1 MRLQIANF
9 PRRLDLEERLA
20 IGGALGFGSSSIGVL
35 NGEVD
40 QYLETHSVEDL
51 KRAFARNKIALANVW
66 PGPLYEHD
74 GDLWVRKLREVK
86 PRLDVIA
93 ELGGRQ
99 AAINTPICWPKQPDD
114 HDWDWLVGKYRE
126 YADLLTQ
133 YGLELVLE
141 YLGPHLAA
149 PIRGSTAVYPFVDNL
164 NRALELVGRIGR
176 QNVGLIVDVMH
187 WWAGGST
194 YEELHKVKGLPLAL
208 HLFDIRKGAVRE
220 TAHDRDDR
228 VLPGEG
234 VIDLVRFL
242 RILKQDGFDG
252 DVQPELIAPEE
263 LLEADSWEGPKKIRD
278 LYFRIMEQ
286 A

>member
-9 PRRLDLEERLA
+9 PRRLDLETRLV
-20 IGGALGFGSSSIGVL
+20 IGGALGFRSSSIGVL

-40 QYLETHSVEDL
+40 QYLETHSIEDL
-51 KRAFARNKIALANVW
+51 KRAFVLNNIALANVW

-74 GDLWVRKLREVK
+74 GELWEQKLREV
-86 PRLDVIA
+86 RRYLELIA
-93 ELGGRQ
+93 ELGGQ
-99 AAINTPICWPKQPDD
+99 QVAINTPMCWPKQPDE
-114 HDWDWLVGKYRE
+114 HDWDWLLGKYRE
-126 YADLLTQ
+126 YADLLTT

-149 PIRGSTAVYPFVDNL
+149 PIRGSMVVYPFVDNL
-164 NRALELVGRIGR
+164 SKALELVGRIDR
-176 QNVGLIVDVMH
+176 KNVGLILDVMH

-194 YEELHKVKGLPLAL
+194 HEDLHKAKGLPLAL
-208 HLFDIRKGAVRE
+208 HFFDIRKGACRE

-234 VIDLVRFL
+234 MIDLVGFL
-242 RILKQDGFDG
+242 RVLSQDGFDG

-263 LLEADSWEGPKKIRD
+263 FVEADSWEGPKKIRD
-278 LYFRIMEQ
+278 VYLGIMAQ
-286 A
+286 V

>member
-9 PRRLDLEERLA
+9 PRRLDLEARLA
-20 IGGALGFGSSSIGVL
+20 IGGALGFKSSSIGVL
-35 NGEVD
+35 DGEMD
-40 QYLETHSVEDL
+40 RYLETHGVEDL
-51 KRAFARNKIALANVW
+51 KRAFARNNITLANVW

-74 GDLWVRKLREVK
+74 GELWERKLREVR
-86 PRLDVIA
+86 PRLEVIA

-99 AAINTPICWPKQPDD
+99 IGINTPMCWPKEPAEYE
-114 HDWDWLVGKYRE
+114 WNWLVNKYRE
-126 YADLLTQ
+126 YAEMLAQ

-149 PIRGSTAVYPFVDNL
+149 PIRGSLAVYPFVDNL
-164 NRALELVGRIGR
+164 NRALALVQRIDR
-176 QNVGLIVDVMH
+176 PNVGLILDVMH

-194 YEELHKVKGLPLAL
+194 HEELHKAKGLPLAL
-208 HLFDIRKGAVRE
+208 HFFDIRKGAIRE

-228 VLPGEG
+228 VMPGEG
-234 VIDLVRFL
+234 MVDLVEFL

-252 DVQPELIAPEE
+252 DVLPELIGPEE

-278 LYFRIMEQ
+278 VYLRIMEQ